1 MKHIDP
7 LIPSATTAR
16 MRTAWH
22 VLLDAL
28 RRHRFGMGNDTQ
40 QGRIFVPGGVT

>member
-7 LIPSATTAR
+7 LNLSAPTAR
-16 MRTAWH
+16 MRTAWR

-28 RRHRFGMGNDTQ
+28 RQHRFGMGNDTQ
-40 QGRIFVPGGVT
+40 QSRIFVPGGVT